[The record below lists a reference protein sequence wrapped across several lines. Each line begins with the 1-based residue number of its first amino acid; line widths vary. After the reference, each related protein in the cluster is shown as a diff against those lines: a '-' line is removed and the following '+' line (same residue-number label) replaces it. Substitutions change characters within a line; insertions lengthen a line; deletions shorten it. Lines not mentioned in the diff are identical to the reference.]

1 MRNGLVQHALRIRC
15 PVARFSLPSKI
26 NDPFGC
32 LVTVAFEIVQV
43 LGHVLVI
50 RMRGADGVAWL
61 AVFAKD
67 TGIGI
72 GLEACKLFRCSRSTA
87 I

>member
-1 MRNGLVQHALRIRC
+1 MQHALRIRC
-15 PVARFSLPSKI
+15 PVARLGLPSEI

-32 LVTVAFEIVQV
+32 LVAIEFEIAQV
-43 LGHVLVI
+43 LGHVLIIGV
-50 RMRGADGVAWL
+50 RSADGIAWL

-72 GLEACKLFRCSRSTA
+72 GLEACKLFR
-87 I
+87 